1 MTKITVK
8 KSQLAGKIFCPPSK
22 SYSHRAIV
30 ISCLSNG
37 TSHLENVLLSRDTI
51 ATINCCKM
59 LGMKIDKIRLS
70 KELQQQSTD
79 GNKNLS
85 LQNVGILKISSSG
98 ARIGFENPKDILNAE
113 NSGTTIRLLA
123 SVCSFVNDGFTILTG
138 DTSLRKRPMGD
149 LIDSLNQLGV
159 DCVSTNKSKTPP
171 LIVKGGGMKGGKV
184 FVSGKISSQF
194 ISSLLLS
201 GIYAK
206 EKVLINVLGNQVS
219 KPYIESTISIMKRF
233 GVNVINKP
241 LDENNNS
248 TNNYD
253 SNYKAFYKSS
263 SFSTSSHPA
272 SSSSSSSFISTSSS
286 KSIHSNKAIRND
298 NNNYN
303 TNTVVT
309 EFYDISNDKDY
320 IPTSFKVPGDFSTAA
335 LLLSS
340 AILSD
345 GEVSVYNLDF
355 SMPQGDSNIIN
366 ILKKLG
372 ANISEDKS
380 NGIVI
385 IKGTNSL
392 IGGEFNLRDTP
403 DLLPVLSIL
412 ALKCKNPIKITG
424 ISHARYKETDRVA
437 NISSQLVK
445 FGANVKEEMD
455 SLYIKPPIKIKNA
468 SIDSFNDH
476 RLFMAFFIASLSTEK
491 SQIEGS
497 ESVDVSY
504 PGFIDEMKRL
514 GAKLL

>member
-1 MTKITVK
+1 M
-8 KSQLAGKIFCPPSK
+8 A
-22 SYSHRAIV
+22 
-30 ISCLSNG
+30 
-37 TSHLENVLLSRDTI
+37 
-51 ATINCCKM
+51 
-59 LGMKIDKIRLS
+59 
-70 KELQQQSTD
+70 
-79 GNKNLS
+79 
-85 LQNVGILKISSSG
+85 ILKISSSG
-98 ARIGFENPKDILNAE
+98 VRIGFENPEDILNAE
-113 NSGTTIRLLA
+113 NSGTTIRLLT

-253 SNYKAFYKSS
+253 SNYKAFNKSS
-263 SFSTSSHPA
+263 SFSTSYPPT

-286 KSIHSNKAIRND
+286 KSIHTNKSITND

-309 EFYDISNDKDY
+309 ELYDISNDKDY
-320 IPTSFKVPGDFSTAA
+320 IPTSFKIPGDFSTAA

-345 GEVSVYNLDF
+345 GEVSIYNLDF

-372 ANISEDKS
+372 ANITEDKS
-380 NGIVI
+380 NGIVKI
-385 IKGTNSL
+385 TGTNSL
-392 IGGEFNLRDTP
+392 VGGEFNLRDTP

-445 FGANVKEEMD
+445 FGADVKEETD

-468 SIDSFNDH
+468 SLDSFNDH
-476 RLFMAFFIASLSTEK
+476 RLFMAFFIASLSTEE

-497 ESVDVSY
+497 DSVDVSY

-514 GAKLL
+514 GAKIL

>member
-1 MTKITVK
+1 
-8 KSQLAGKIFCPPSK
+8 
-22 SYSHRAIV
+22 
-30 ISCLSNG
+30 
-37 TSHLENVLLSRDTI
+37 
-51 ATINCCKM
+51 M

-98 ARIGFENPKDILNAE
+98 ARIGFENPEDILNAE
-113 NSGTTIRLLA
+113 NSGPTIRLLT

-241 LDENNNS
+241 LDQNNNS

-253 SNYKAFYKSS
+253 SNYKAFFKSS
-263 SFSTSSHPA
+263 SFSMSYPPTS

-286 KSIHSNKAIRND
+286 KSIHTNKSITND

-303 TNTVVT
+303 TNTIVT
-309 EFYDISNDKDY
+309 ELYDISNDKDY

-345 GEVSVYNLDF
+345 GEVSIYNLDF

-366 ILKKLG
+366 ILKKY
-372 ANISEDKS
+372 
-380 NGIVI
+380 
-385 IKGTNSL
+385 
-392 IGGEFNLRDTP
+392 R
-403 DLLPVLSIL
+403 
-412 ALKCKNPIKITG
+412 CKYN
-424 ISHARYKETDRVA
+424 
-437 NISSQLVK
+437 
-445 FGANVKEEMD
+445 
-455 SLYIKPPIKIKNA
+455 
-468 SIDSFNDH
+468 
-476 RLFMAFFIASLSTEK
+476 
-491 SQIEGS
+491 
-497 ESVDVSY
+497 
-504 PGFIDEMKRL
+504 
-514 GAKLL
+514 

>member
-1 MTKITVK
+1 
-8 KSQLAGKIFCPPSK
+8 
-22 SYSHRAIV
+22 
-30 ISCLSNG
+30 
-37 TSHLENVLLSRDTI
+37 
-51 ATINCCKM
+51 
-59 LGMKIDKIRLS
+59 
-70 KELQQQSTD
+70 
-79 GNKNLS
+79 
-85 LQNVGILKISSSG
+85 
-98 ARIGFENPKDILNAE
+98 
-113 NSGTTIRLLA
+113 
-123 SVCSFVNDGFTILTG
+123 
-138 DTSLRKRPMGD
+138 
-149 LIDSLNQLGV
+149 
-159 DCVSTNKSKTPP
+159 
-171 LIVKGGGMKGGKV
+171 
-184 FVSGKISSQF
+184 
-194 ISSLLLS
+194 
-201 GIYAK
+201 
-206 EKVLINVLGNQVS
+206 
-219 KPYIESTISIMKRF
+219 MKRF

-272 SSSSSSSFISTSSS
+272 SSSSSFISTSSS

-380 NGIVI
+380 NGIVK